1 MKGLILFILLLGSTY
16 SIGMELTAE
25 DKQQWTEEL
34 DRRIV
39 ALAKLKACVK
49 KVKRKQDL
57 EPCGVKSVKDL
68 LEFNSPDNIIMKEV
82 NRYQE

>member
-1 MKGLILFILLLGSTY
+1 MKGLILSILLFSSTY
-16 SIGMELTAE
+16 SIAEELTAA

-34 DRRIV
+34 DKRII

-57 EPCGVKSVKDL
+57 EPCGVRSVKQL
-68 LEFNSPDNIIMKEV
+68 LEFNSPDNIIMKEISK
-82 NRYQE
+82 